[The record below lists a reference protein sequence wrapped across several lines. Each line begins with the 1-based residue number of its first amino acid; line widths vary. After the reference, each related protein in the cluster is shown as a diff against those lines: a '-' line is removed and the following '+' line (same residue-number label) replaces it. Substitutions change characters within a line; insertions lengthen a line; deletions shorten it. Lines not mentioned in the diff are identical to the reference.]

1 MEHTVCPGSRT
12 MRQPVPEMFQCPT
25 CREEVEIWSDEI
37 KGSCLKCGTTVM
49 RDGFM
54 SCLDWCAMGK
64 DCVGDATYGKYM
76 NNKAE
81 SIKTKLIEYVADKT
95 NRDTA
100 ERIYTIL
107 KHAEQLSEAEQTE
120 WHIVLPACILN
131 ALDSS
136 PIDEISE
143 LLAKSGF
150 LQDANEEICSII
162 TKLRSLESPIDGQ
175 SPNFKVVR
183 DALAMSNETANEDS
197 IFSRSE

>member
-1 MEHTVCPGSRT
+1 MDHTVCPGSRT

-25 CREEVEIWSDEI
+25 CGEEVEIWSDEI

-81 SIKTKLIEYVADKT
+81 SIKNKLIEYVADKT
-95 NRDTA
+95 NHDA
-100 ERIYTIL
+100 SERIYTIL

-143 LLAKSGF
+143 LLTKSGF
-150 LQDANEEICSII
+150 LQDAIEEICSII
-162 TKLRSLESPIDGQ
+162 ANLRSHESPVEQ
-175 SPNFKVVR
+175 KSANFKVVH
-183 DALAMSNETANEDS
+183 DAVRTSNETVDKGS